1 MGMVVLVPFDGTT
14 LSRSALRRGATLAG
28 AFEEALVAATVLPRN
43 NDEYAREKGWL
54 GPGEAVEAGK
64 EGVGDVVRE
73 RLGADVRALAPD
85 AEFRV
90 VPVDRSATPGTIS
103 NRLRALAIDIG
114 ASTVVVG
121 SESAGHFAT
130 SLSSVGGGVA
140 TDRRYDVFIVR
151 RPDPE
156 VADLGPVFEKRG

>member
-28 AFEEALVAATVLPRN
+28 AFEETLVAATVLPRN

-54 GPGEAVEAGK
+54 GPGEEVADDDD
-64 EGVGDVVRE
+64 VGDLVRE